1 MLRFSKLRHFVFLA
15 CSTHHASRHFFI
27 PSVYNTIPPPPPQQL
42 NDSSMVMS
50 ALYSYL
56 YDPSRSLPELAS
68 YYPPLTATDRD
79 GRRRTDI
86 MNKYFLMY
94 GDRDTARTKDDI
106 K

>member
-1 MLRFSKLRHFVFLA
+1 
-15 CSTHHASRHFFI
+15 
-27 PSVYNTIPPPPPQQL
+27 
-42 NDSSMVMS
+42 MVMS

-56 YDPSRSLPELAS
+56 YDSSRALPELAS
-68 YYPPLTATDRD
+68 YYPPLTATDQD